1 MTHNDEPP
9 LAPNTPP
16 SPEAQA
22 QQAGQLKGAMKAFR
36 KKLNSMRLD
45 KESRIGG
52 PLSSGKSSGI
62 TAITPPAQ
70 FPRQVWEELAKQGHL
85 VYEGQGLYR
94 LAKE

>member
-1 MTHNDEPP
+1 MTENDLPP
-9 LAPNTPP
+9 LAPSNPP
-16 SPEAQA
+16 AAPE
-22 QQAGQLKGAMKAFR
+22 AGQLKGAMKAFR

-45 KESRIGG
+45 KESHIGG

-62 TAITPPAQ
+62 TAITPPSQ

-85 VYEGQGLYR
+85 IYEGQGLYK